1 MIKALRLPLG
11 IIITLL
17 GSYFAGF
24 EVFAQQS
31 DFKPKLWVGL
41 GGGTHLEE
49 MNFIPKVHQ
58 KLHVGKL
65 GSALLRWDVEN
76 HCSLQIEANYSEQ
89 GWTEVYDDPV
99 KSFGRN
105 LLHVQFPMLTHL
117 YLDKKKA
124 RFFVNLG
131 PQLGYLMGDKIAHS
145 AGDFTEA
152 EILRHQ
158 MPVVNKFSWGL
169 TGGLGAGYVVGRR
182 FIIEAEARFNYNF
195 NDIFSTKRSDPYGQA
210 SEMWVSARLNFLFL
224 FFGKQ

>member
-1 MIKALRLPLG
+1 MIRAFRLPLG
-11 IIITLL
+11 IIMLFASYI
-17 GSYFAGF
+17 GSIEA
-24 EVFAQQS
+24 FAQRS
-31 DFKPKLWVGL
+31 DFNQKLWIGL

-49 MNFIPKVHQ
+49 MIFIPKVQQ
-58 KLHVGKL
+58 KLHIGKL
-65 GSALLRWDVEN
+65 GSFMLRWDVEN
-76 HCSLQIEANYSEQ
+76 HCSLQLEANYSEQ
-89 GWTEVYDDPV
+89 GWTEVYDDQA

-105 LLHVQFPMLTHL
+105 LVHVQVPMLTHL
-117 YLDKKKA
+117 YLEKKNA

-131 PQLGYLMGDKIAHS
+131 PQLGYLMGDKITHS

-152 EILRHQ
+152 EALRHQ

-182 FIIEAEARFNYNF
+182 FIVEAEARFNYNF

-224 FFGKQ
+224 LFGR